1 MREFPGCGAGVGNQV
16 ENGIHP
22 EFSTYLESLERLRQP
37 ELPGQSNRAE
47 RSPEGFLQQ
56 ALRRVLFE
64 CSAEYSKHTHV
75 SKLRE

>member
-22 EFSTYLESLERLRQP
+22 EFSLERLRQP